1 MPNINR
7 IRVNNVKYNFGTQG
21 YDDFSMRM
29 YGKNTL
35 YDLANGGGKSVLM
48 LLLLQNLI
56 PNCTLDEKQ
65 PIEKL
70 FRNGGGNTTIH
81 SLVEWK
87 LDDKDIREGFRY
99 MTTGFCARKAKD
111 SESGEDGQISL
122 AGAGGTGNGNAGS
135 NSATDSIAES
145 GASKGLGKDSAS
157 IEYFNYCI
165 FYRDYN
171 ENDIVNLPL
180 QNSKERIT
188 YSGLK
193 NYLKDLSRKNYNLKV
208 FIFERK
214 GEYQRFISQYGL
226 FESQW
231 EIIRGINKTEGHVR
245 TYFET
250 HYKTTR
256 KVVEDLLIE
265 EIIEKAFLVKTEQ
278 NDVNE
283 DMAKT
288 LLDIKDKLVE
298 LSKKKSEI
306 ANYDKETELMHLL
319 EGRVSSFLSLYEE
332 KDKVA
337 GTLADIYVT
346 GEEWSRQGEE
356 EIARMEEKKVAY
368 DQRLH
373 SERKRIESLKI
384 VKDQY
389 DLESVNADLKVLEN
403 HVSRADKELVEAKAE
418 LDLKE
423 SINDYLR
430 YLSDKAQMEEN
441 QAMID
446 ASTESNSDQ
455 LGKLH
460 QYAYTKKQMDDSK
473 LADVRKRLEDRQQE
487 LAKEKERLETLTHV
501 YEEGNI
507 SLAVAK
513 SHKEHFAEEYHKRM
527 EEIGAVR
534 KEISI
539 LVLSDLKELMN
550 TLREEEA
557 KLREQ
562 QENAQNAYIADLE
575 EIKRI
580 ERELFG
586 EQEEL
591 RSTRLALEEASKK
604 HEEYMV
610 NKDRLKRM
618 VQVYGV
624 KDVSDLYETIK
635 QRAFKQKVTVDGI
648 EKRIT
653 DVERHLEQV
662 KEGRILEESE
672 AVTKIK
678 DYLESRHGDFALSG
692 VDYLSALPKVNREE
706 LLNRFPLLPYGVVTK
721 QFDLIKEDERIGTID
736 LKNQAVPIY
745 DQNMLESPYV
755 PTKEDG
761 VLLVAKDKGV
771 FLEEDA
777 LAMESTRLEKK
788 LVEIREELDRA
799 KELEIIYDEDLDY
812 TAKLTDAAFMNA
824 ENEMQAGNEAM
835 LEHERKVESFKKD
848 MERIRAH
855 ASKQKEEADKFKEML
870 ATNQKEQIKLAGI
883 EAKSDL
889 ADETKKQLDYYDAEV
904 RRLTED
910 TANAE
915 SERDAVAIKV
925 SELEGQILHMEQQ
938 IAEVLS
944 DWESVYKDY
953 YVDGK
958 FTAVNIAE
966 EQLKAEFLAAKA
978 IVEQATIVLE
988 DKKKLIATLLESM
1001 QRGMRIIERRKVSVE
1016 KLEQLK
1022 NVGELH
1028 PVDEELINRLSMHL
1042 SQVSVHTDQLRSDFK
1057 KKEHEATRLEG
1068 RIEQAVQALK
1078 ERFGDGAIESLK
1090 EMLGGRLPGV
1100 TIDVDAGDVVEEFNA
1115 GMLEEES
1122 ATIKKVTKEEA
1133 LQAIAEGDR
1142 ILRSLQDE
1150 IKKFQKEYQQYV
1162 KNNNVIID
1170 LYKDVKR
1177 IVESEGLDISGA
1189 TVMMREQNEIREI
1202 FEESLMSYDKSNKSL
1217 ARAKQELLNY
1227 KTQTANTFF
1236 AMGAFELS
1244 TSIKDDVE
1252 IPETYEDA
1260 KALLSNIRE
1269 MISYIA
1275 LEKERVEQGIEDME
1289 AIKNNFENQC
1299 IERCKDVRTELDKLP
1314 KLSRIQLDGEMIQM
1328 VNLTIP
1334 YVKDEFVKQRMSDY
1348 IDEVVNGADQFK
1360 DNNDRIKY
1368 MKNRLLLKK
1377 LFGVMVT
1384 DMNAIKLK
1392 LYKRERMKEQSRYLR
1407 YEEAVG
1413 STGQSQGIYIQFLV
1427 SIINYISGMYA
1438 PEAEANELKKV
1449 IFIDNPFGAAKD
1461 IYIWEPIFAL
1471 LKTNNVQLIV
1481 PARGATP
1488 AITNRFDVNYI
1499 LGQQLIG
1506 GRQQTVVVD
1515 YRSQVAQEEIEY
1527 ENLEYSQATF
1537 EFI

>member
-1 MPNINR
+1 MHIIVQGTDTIYKERKTMPNINR

-87 LDDKDIREGFRY
+87 LDDKDIKEGFRY

-111 SESGEDGQISL
+111 SDADQLAIPGAEQSTSEY
-122 AGAGGTGNGNAGS
+122 AGA
-135 NSATDSIAES
+135 
-145 GASKGLGKDSAS
+145 KDSAS

-171 ENDIVNLPL
+171 DNDIVNLPL

-193 NYLKDLSRKNYNLKV
+193 NYLKDLARRNLNLKV
-208 FIFERK
+208 HIFERK

-298 LSKKKSEI
+298 LSRKKSEI

-319 EGRVSSFLSLYEE
+319 EGRVSSFLSLYEA

-346 GEEWSRQGEE
+346 GEHLLEQGES
-356 EIARMEEKKVAY
+356 EIAAREEKKAAY
-368 DQRLH
+368 DKRQLF
-373 SERKRIESLKI
+373 ERKRIEGLKI
-384 VKDQY
+384 IRDQY
-389 DLESVNADLKVLEN
+389 DLMKVQEN
-403 HVSRADKELVEAKAE
+403 GETLLRYVEQAEQELSAAKQE

-423 SINDYLR
+423 SMNDYLR
-430 YLSDKAQMEEN
+430 YLQDKAQMDEN

-446 ASTESNSDQ
+446 ASMDSNTDQ
-455 LGKLH
+455 LAKLH
-460 QYAYTKKQMDDSK
+460 QYAYTKKQLDDRK
-473 LADVRKRLEDRQQE
+473 LADIRKQLEQRKKEFATLQE
-487 LAKEKERLETLTHV
+487 EVTRLTHV
-501 YEEGNI
+501 AEEGNVA
-507 SLAVAK
+507 LAVAR
-513 SHKEHFAEEYHKRM
+513 SHKEHFEQEYHKYM
-527 EEIGAVR
+527 EEIAAVR
-534 KEISI
+534 KDISI
-539 LVLSDLKELMN
+539 LVLSDLADLER
-550 TLREEEA
+550 TLREEEKELDEKKA
-557 KLREQ
+557 ALDAGYMEDLAEINALEKQ
-562 QENAQNAYIADLE
+562 QYM
-575 EIKRI
+575 
-580 ERELFG
+580 
-586 EQEEL
+586 EQE
-591 RSTRLALEEASKK
+591 ALEHARAQLTTA
-604 HEEYMV
+604 EENHKEYV
-610 NKDRLKRM
+610 ENQERLKKM
-618 VQVYGV
+618 TQVYGV
-624 KDVSDLYETIK
+624 KDMGDLYETIK
-635 QRAFKQKVTVDGI
+635 ERAFQQKVAVAELGKKI
-648 EKRIT
+648 AAGN
-653 DVERHLEQV
+653 RHLEQV
-662 KEGRILEESE
+662 QEGRILEETE
-672 AVTKIK
+672 AVAKVK

-692 VDYLSALPKVNREE
+692 VDYLSALPKANREE
-706 LLNRFPLLPYGVVTK
+706 LLQCFPMLPYGVVTK
-721 QFDLIKEDERIGTID
+721 QFRDVEEDERIDTLELG
-736 LKNQAVPIY
+736 NQAVMIY
-745 DQNMLESPYV
+745 DRKMLETPHLPV
-755 PTKEDG
+755 KMDG
-761 VLLVAKDKGV
+761 VKLLAKNPQTFV
-771 FLEEDA
+771 EEDA
-777 LAMESTRLEKK
+777 LSMEATRLQKQLAEFK
-788 LVEIREELDRA
+788 EEMERARELDA
-799 KELEIIYDEDLDY
+799 TYEEDLDY
-812 TAKLTDAAFMNA
+812 TAKLTDAAFLNA
-824 ENEMQAGNEAM
+824 ERDVQKLREQI
-835 LEHERKVESFKKD
+835 LEHERTLETLKKNK
-848 MERIRAH
+848 EQVQAH
-855 ASKQKEEADKFKEML
+855 CEQQKAEAAACGEML
-870 ATNQKEQIKLAGI
+870 HTNQKEQLKLAGI
-883 EAKSDL
+883 RAKSDL
-889 ADETKKQLDYYDAEV
+889 AEETKTQLDFYEAEV
-904 RRLTED
+904 KRLSND
-910 TANAE
+910 TTDADSRLENAKF
-915 SERDAVAIKV
+915 KV
-925 SELEGQILHMEQQ
+925 SELEGQIRHMESQ
-938 IAEVLS
+938 IAEVTS
-944 DWESVYKDY
+944 DWETLYKDY
-953 YVDGK
+953 YTEDDL
-958 FTAVNIAE
+958 TAVNISE

-978 IVEQATIVLE
+978 VVEQATIVLE
-988 DKKKLIATLLESM
+988 DKKKLIAALRESM
-1001 QRGMRIIERRKVSVE
+1001 ERGLKLIRRRGITV
-1016 KLEQLK
+1016 EQLEALAQS
-1022 NVGELH
+1022 GELH
-1028 PVDEELINRLSMHL
+1028 PVEEDLLNRMSAQL
-1042 SQVSVHTDQLRSDFK
+1042 SQISVRCDQLRADYK
-1057 KKEHEATRLEG
+1057 KKEQESSRLEG
-1068 RIEQAVQALK
+1068 RIEQATQALK
-1078 ERFGDGAIESLK
+1078 DRFGEGALSDLDFLSGEGTPS
-1090 EMLGGRLPGV
+1090 V
-1100 TIDVDAGDVVEEFNA
+1100 TREDAV
-1115 GMLEEES
+1115 
-1122 ATIKKVTKEEA
+1122 
-1133 LQAIAEGDR
+1133 QAIAEGDR
-1142 ILRSLQDE
+1142 LLASLQEE
-1150 IKKFQKEYQQYV
+1150 IRAFDKEYKQYV
-1162 KNNNVIID
+1162 KNHSVIID

-1177 IVESEGLDISGA
+1177 IVESEELEVTGA
-1189 TVMMREQNEIREI
+1189 NLLSEDQNRIREI
-1202 FEESLMSYDKSNKSL
+1202 FEESLLSYDKSNKAL
-1217 ARAKQELLNY
+1217 ARARQELLNY
-1227 KTQTANTFF
+1227 KTQTANTFYT
-1236 AMGAFELS
+1236 MGAYELS
-1244 TSIKDDVE
+1244 DSVKEDIA

-1260 KALLSNIRE
+1260 KTLLTNIRE

-1299 IERCKDVRTELDKLP
+1299 IERCRDVRTELDKLP

-1334 YVKDEFVKQRMSDY
+1334 YVKDEFIKQRMSDY

-1377 LFGVMVT
+1377 LFSVMVT
-1384 DMNAIKLK
+1384 DMNAIRLK

-1438 PEAEANELKKV
+1438 PEVEANELKKV

-1499 LGQQLIG
+1499 LGQQLVN

-1515 YRSQVAQEEIEY
+1515 YRSQVAQDEVEY
-1527 ENLEYSQATF
+1527 QNLEYSQGTF
-1537 EFI
+1537 DFI

>member
-21 YDDFSMRM
+21 YDDFTMRM

-87 LDDKDIREGFRY
+87 LDDKDIKEGFRY

-111 SESGEDGQISL
+111 SESVEDDRVSMAETSGSMTPDGIPTEGGE
-122 AGAGGTGNGNAGS
+122 AAKRGT
-135 NSATDSIAES
+135 T
-145 GASKGLGKDSAS
+145 KGLGIDSAS

-188 YSGLK
+188 YAGLK

-208 FIFERK
+208 YIFERK

-332 KDKVA
+332 KDRVA

-346 GEEWSRQGEE
+346 GEQLSRKGEE
-356 EIARMEEKKVAY
+356 EIARMEDRQTAY
-368 DQRLH
+368 DQRLY

-389 DLESVNADLKVLEN
+389 DLGAMHADLQVLEN
-403 HVSRADKELVEAKAE
+403 HVMRASAELDEAKNE

-423 SINDYLR
+423 SMNDYLR

-441 QAMID
+441 QAVID
-446 ASTESNSDQ
+446 ASKNSNSDQ

-460 QYAYTKKQMDDSK
+460 QYAYTKKQIDDDK
-473 LADVRKRLEDRQQE
+473 LQDVRKRLTLRKEE
-487 LAKEKERLETLTHV
+487 LEKAKKELESLTHIH
-501 YEEGNI
+501 EEGMI

-513 SHKEHFAEEYHKRM
+513 SHREHFSEEYHKRM

-539 LVLSDLKELMN
+539 LVLSDLKELMAS
-550 TLREEEA
+550 LREEE
-557 KLREQ
+557 EQ
-562 QENAQNAYIADLE
+562 LLEKQDYAQNAYLADLE
-575 EIKRI
+575 ELKQK
-580 ERELFG
+580 EKELFV

-591 RSTRLALEEASKK
+591 RSAKRTLEEASKK
-604 HEEYMV
+604 HEEYIA
-610 NKDRLKRM
+610 NKDRLKKM

-624 KDVSDLYETIK
+624 KDVTELYGTIK
-635 QRAFKQKVTVDGI
+635 QRAFKQKVLVDGM
-648 EKRIT
+648 EKHIA

-662 KEGRILEESE
+662 REGRILEESP
-672 AVTKIK
+672 AVTKVK

-706 LLNRFPLLPYGVVTK
+706 LLNRFPMLPYGVVTK
-721 QFDLIKEDERIGTID
+721 QFDAVKEDERIGTID

-745 DQNMLESPYV
+745 DQLVLESPYV
-755 PTKEDG
+755 PTDEEG
-761 VLLVAKDKGV
+761 VLLIAKDKSV
-771 FLEEDA
+771 FLEEAA
-777 LAMESTRLEKK
+777 LAMEATRLQKK
-788 LVEIREELDRA
+788 LSEIREELDRA
-799 KELEIIYDEDLDY
+799 KELENIYDEDLDY
-812 TAKLTDAAFMNA
+812 TAKLTDVVFLNA
-824 ENEMQAGNEAM
+824 ENEVQTGKEAL
-835 LEHERKVESFKKD
+835 LEHERMVEGIKKD
-848 MERIRAH
+848 MERLRSH
-855 ASKQKEEADKFKEML
+855 SEKVKEESETLKENL
-870 ATNQKEQIKLAGI
+870 TTNQKEQIKLAGI
-883 EAKSDL
+883 EAKGDL
-889 ADETKKQLDYYDAEV
+889 ADDTKKQLDYYDTEV
-904 RRLTED
+904 KRLTED
-910 TANAE
+910 TAKAE
-915 SERDAVAIKV
+915 SDRDAMALKC
-925 SELEGQILHMEQQ
+925 SDLEGQITHMEQQ
-938 IAEVLS
+938 IEEVLS
-944 DWESVYKDY
+944 DWENIYKDY
-953 YVDGK
+953 YVEGK
-958 FTAVNIAE
+958 FTTVQILE
-966 EQLKAEFLAAKA
+966 DQLKAEFLAAKV
-978 IVEQATIVLE
+978 IVEQETIVLE
-988 DKKKLIATLLESM
+988 DKKKLIATLQESM
-1001 QRGMRIIERRKVSVE
+1001 QRGMRIIERRKVSLDT
-1016 KLEQLK
+1016 LEQLRK
-1022 NVGELH
+1022 AGELH

-1042 SQVSVHTDQLRSDFK
+1042 SQLSVRCDQLKSDYK

-1068 RIEQAVQALK
+1068 RIEQAVQALR
-1078 ERFGDGAIESLK
+1078 ERFGEDTTFEFSGDGNVIS
-1090 EMLGGRLPGV
+1090 
-1100 TIDVDAGDVVEEFNA
+1100 
-1115 GMLEEES
+1115 
-1122 ATIKKVTKEEA
+1122 KEEA
-1133 LQAIAEGDR
+1133 LQALAEGDR
-1142 ILRSLQDE
+1142 ILQGLQNEIRS
-1150 IKKFQKEYQQYV
+1150 FQKEYQQYV

-1177 IVESEGLDISGA
+1177 IVESEGLDVTGA
-1189 TVMMREQNEIREI
+1189 DVLLREQEEIREI
-1202 FEESLMSYDKSNKSL
+1202 FEESLLLYDKSNKAL

-1236 AMGAFELS
+1236 SMGAFELS
-1244 TSIKDDVE
+1244 TAIKDDVE
-1252 IPETYEDA
+1252 IPETYADA
-1260 KALLSNIRE
+1260 KALLGNIRE

-1299 IERCKDVRTELDKLP
+1299 IERCKDVRTELEKLP

-1348 IDEVVNGADQFK
+1348 IDEVVNGADHFQ

-1368 MKNRLLLKK
+1368 MKSRLLLKK
-1377 LFGVMVT
+1377 LFSVMVT

-1438 PEAEANELKKV
+1438 PEAEASELKKV

-1515 YRSQVAQEEIEY
+1515 YRSQVAQEDVEY

-1537 EFI
+1537 DFI